1 MNPANITPYVFAK
14 ILHCENILC
23 TFDKQNSFWNVN
35 YDIMLSCFGRE
46 KKVYRRYMYI
56 VVKYEIYMLVVP
68 VTCSQK
74 LINYLAFQ
82 PFKLELTWAR
92 LFQKR
97 VVRTNFVCVLEK
109 KVEKSLC
116 WGFLATI
123 SQKG

>member
-1 MNPANITPYVFAK
+1 
-14 ILHCENILC
+14 
-23 TFDKQNSFWNVN
+23 
-35 YDIMLSCFGRE
+35 MLSCFGRE

-68 VTCSQK
+68 ITCSQK

-82 PFKLELTWAR
+82 PFKLELTRRR

-97 VVRTNFVCVLEK
+97 VVCTNFVCVLEK

-116 WGFLATI
+116 
-123 SQKG
+123 